1 MEFWPVIL
9 MVGLKLV
16 NLNWYSKYSETKYFL
31 EPPSSHD
38 IQDMINSTKKESAEI
53 VNVKPDFKPEF
64 KPYPMNYRFF
74 C

>member
-1 MEFWPVIL
+1 MELWPVIL

-16 NLNWYSKYSETKYFL
+16 NLDWYSKYSNTKYFL

-38 IQDMINSTKKESAEI
+38 IQDMINSTKIESTEI
-53 VNVKPDFKPEF
+53 VDVKPEF